1 MKKKPP
7 SQDYLDHLVIQASVE
22 DSVLVGGMAVN
33 LWAKAYGIESRISHL
48 TGDID
53 FFGDH
58 LAIEESAEKLRAAGE
73 NVTEYLATLDDATP
87 NSGRLTVAAKAQ
99 DVEPAGID
107 FMARID
113 GLSTDDIVAKA
124 VPLQL
129 GDATVFV
136 MHPILLLE
144 NKISNLALYPNKR
157 NAAGVEQARLAIEI
171 ARHFLEN
178 HARNEERRA
187 TLLLV
192 ERIARAAGREAAC
205 FAAKAFQLVMLDALP
220 DEATLRKVDAALVDL
235 RLPQLRAHVTE
246 RQARFDQL
254 WDRMEAISDPR
265 RQRFRS

>member
-7 SQDYLDHLVIQASVE
+7 SQNDLDRLVIQAAVE

-33 LWAKAYGIESRISHL
+33 LWANAYGIESRIPHL

-53 FFGDH
+53 FFGDR

-73 NVTEYLATLDDATP
+73 HVTEYLATLDDATS
-87 NSGRLTVAAKAQ
+87 NSGKLSVAAKAP

-113 GLSTDDIVAKA
+113 GLSTDDIVSKA
-124 VPLQL
+124 IPVQL
-129 GDATVFV
+129 GEATVLV

-144 NKISNLALYPNKR
+144 NKINNLALYPNKR
-157 NAAGVEQARLAIEI
+157 NSAGVEQARLAIEI
-171 ARHFLEN
+171 ARRFLEN
-178 HARNEERRA
+178 HARNEDRRA

-192 ERIARAAGREAAC
+192 ERVARAAGREAAC
-205 FAAKAFQLVMLDALP
+205 FAAKAFQLPMLDVLP
-220 DEATLRKVDAALVDL
+220 DESTLRDVDASLVDV
-235 RLPQLRAHVTE
+235 RLPQIRAHVTE
-246 RQARFDQL
+246 RQARFDEL

-265 RQRFRS
+265 QQRFRP